1 MKKTA
6 LISVLLASGLAVTAA
21 VAAPDPNPNANGVTE
36 STDPAR
42 VAEVE
47 RHAQALGFNGSANAS
62 GTEQATG
69 SQAAPKHHST
79 KHKASKHH
87 SAKSHKAA
95 KAEAGDASQKK

>member
-6 LISVLLASGLAVTAA
+6 LISVLLAGGLATVAA
-21 VAAPDPNPNANGVTE
+21 VAAPDPNAKGVTE

-47 RHAQALGFNGSANAS
+47 RHAQALGYNGSANAS

-69 SQAAPKHHST
+69 SKPAPKHHS
-79 KHKASKHH
+79 KHKASKRHG
-87 SAKSHKAA
+87 SKSNKAP
-95 KAEAGDASQKK
+95 KAEAGSTPAQQ